1 MPTTTEQSDPP
12 EWMLPY
18 MQDYLGRAQD
28 VANNPYVQSPG
39 TFTPANDTLQAGW
52 QATAN
57 RAINGSP
64 EMGAASQGLQS
75 FYSQPQQGAARNPYA
90 SAQNP
95 YLSEQIG
102 YAQGDLTK
110 AWNNTTAPQFDKMM
124 SNSGSFGNSG
134 VSQYAGLAAQGLQQ
148 NLGRVSSDMRSSAYN
163 KAADMSE
170 AYAGRSD
177 SMYGQNQNRMLNAYG
192 MAPAFAANDY
202 NDANALLGVGQQMQG
217 FNQAATNQN
226 NKWWEESQGFAQN
239 QLNNYGGALGIN
251 TGTTSSTSTPNPSTA
266 SQVVGGAIA
275 GSQLLPWW
283 MSGGA

>member
-1 MPTTTEQSDPP
+1 
-12 EWMLPY
+12 
-18 MQDYLGRAQD
+18 
-28 VANNPYVQSPG
+28 
-39 TFTPANDTLQAGW
+39 
-52 QATAN
+52 
-57 RAINGSP
+57 
-64 EMGAASQGLQS
+64 
-75 FYSQPQQGAARNPYA
+75 
-90 SAQNP
+90 
-95 YLSEQIG
+95 
-102 YAQGDLTK
+102 
-110 AWNNTTAPQFDKMM
+110 MM

-148 NLGRVSSDMRSSAYN
+148 NLGRVSSDMRNSAYN

>member
-1 MPTTTEQSDPP
+1 MPTTTEQSGPP

-18 MQDYLGRAQD
+18 VQDFLGRAQD

-75 FYSQPQQGAARNPYA
+75 FYGQPQQGAARNPYA

-148 NLGRVSSDMRSSAYN
+148 NLGRVSSDMRNSAYN

-170 AYAGRSD
+170 SYANRSD

-192 MAPAFAANDY
+192 MAPTFAANDY

-239 QLNNYGGALGIN
+239 QLNNYGAALGIN

-283 MSGGA
+283 MQGGA